1 MDKELID
8 GRRTTDDGRQAE
20 SDVQATLT
28 FRASEA
34 VIDVSQSEGPNLL
47 RPPSSVVRRPSS
59 ALERVMS
66 PVRRLVNW
74 LSARPTL
81 WNLFRRILELNFREE
96 KRVIARELMPQAEEI
111 RREGRRP
118 QLLDLGCGTGE
129 LAPVFLKAGYNY
141 TGIDIAP
148 ERIAYAAKTYRKGK
162 FHVMDASALQYP
174 DGHFDQILVTGVLHH
189 LSDEEVR
196 GIVKEM
202 RRVLRPEGRALVME
216 DIALRGSLNLLG
228 ALVHLA
234 DAGAYIRR
242 PAQYVPLL
250 EPDLQ
255 VQETYPVRCG
265 VCDYQAFILMPS

>member
-1 MDKELID
+1 MDKELVD
-8 GRRTTDDGRQAE
+8 GRRTTDDGRQANDE
-20 SDVQATLT
+20 DQAVLISQTP
-28 FRASEA
+28 AVVVEA
-34 VIDVSQSEGPNLL
+34 SQSEKSNPIG
-47 RPPSSVVRRPSS
+47 RPSSVVRRPGS
-59 ALERVMS
+59 AFERIMF

-96 KRVIARELMPQAEEI
+96 KRVIARELMPQAEDI

-118 QLLDLGCGTGE
+118 RLLDLGCGTGE
-129 LAPVFLKAGYNY
+129 LAPVFLRAGYSY

-202 RRVLRPEGRALVME
+202 RRVLRPGGRALVME

-242 PAQYVPLL
+242 PAQYTPLL

-265 VCDYQAFILMPS
+265 VCDYQAFVLV